1 MAWTAPMTA
10 VAGAVLT
17 AAQFNLYV
25 RDNLN
30 MTAVAQATVEGSV
43 FAGTGANSVAQ
54 RTPVHQLQGA
64 GATTTSTTYT
74 DLSDGV
80 GPSVTVQSGQL
91 AMVWIFCNQWNDSG
105 NAAWMTFDV
114 TGDSSIAASDGN
126 AIQFQGN
133 DGDRN
138 GAGILVDTLTAGT
151 NTFTARYRV
160 STSGTG
166 YFSQRHIT
174 VWPF

>member
-10 VAGAVLT
+10 VAGNVFT

-54 RTPVHQLQGA
+54 RTPTWKLQGA

-105 NAAWMTFDV
+105 NAAWMSVDV
-114 TGDSSIAASDGN
+114 TGDSSLTANDN
-126 AIQFQGN
+126 RAIQFQGT

-138 GAGILVDTLTAGT
+138 GAGFLLDTLNAGT
-151 NTFTARYRV
+151 NIFTARYRV

-166 YFSQRHIT
+166 YFSQRQIV